1 MRITKIIETNKK
13 HPEDKNRFRPGYDLQ
28 FIAENIFV
36 AAMGHLLGNRAEKEM
51 KLSTETELLF
61 VVEASIQAA
70 IFFQEN
76 KGKFGIR
83 DRITDSIG
91 VEGQ

>member
-1 MRITKIIETNKK
+1 MAATNK

-36 AAMGHLLGNRAEKEM
+36 AAMGHLIGNRMEKEM
-51 KLSTETELLF
+51 KLSTDTVLS

-70 IFFQEN
+70 MFFQEN
-76 KGKFGIR
+76 KEKFGIR
-83 DRITDSIG
+83 DRIADSIG
-91 VEGQ
+91 EGEELI